1 MHEYGITRDIIAI
14 SCDAAKKAGAAR
26 VSRINLVI
34 GDLASVVDDC
44 VRFYFEILA
53 EGTMAGSAELVIARI
68 PAELHCP
75 ECGSYVPLKGRNWT
89 CPACGCDRCRVD
101 SRARQFYVE
110 SVEVES

>member
-1 MHEYGITRDIIAI
+1 MHEYGITRDVIAI
-14 SCDAAKKAGAAR
+14 ACDAAGKAGAAR
-26 VSRINLVI
+26 VARINLVI

-53 EGTMAGSAELVIARI
+53 EGTMAGAAELAITRI
-68 PAELHCP
+68 PAELVCP
-75 ECGSYVPLKGRNWT
+75 ECGERIPLRGRNWD
-89 CPACGCDRCRVD
+89 CPVCGCNRCRVD